1 MNTEPTIVT
10 VLYFPGSQWK
20 LRRLTPTQ
28 DHPLRTMRLAEALAE
43 RREL

>member
-10 VLYFPGSQWK
+10 VPYFPGSPWK
-20 LRRLTPTQ
+20 LGRLTPLQ
-28 DHPLRTMRLAEALAE
+28 DYPLRTMRLAEAAAE